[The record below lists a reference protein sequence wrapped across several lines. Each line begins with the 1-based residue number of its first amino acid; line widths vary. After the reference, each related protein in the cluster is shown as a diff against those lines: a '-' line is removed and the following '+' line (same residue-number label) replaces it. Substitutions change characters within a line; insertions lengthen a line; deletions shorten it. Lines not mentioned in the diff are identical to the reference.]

1 MPTTMTKSQFARA
14 CNVDKARVTQW
25 RKAGQI
31 SGAAFV
37 GEGRFAR
44 IDPTIALKQ
53 LKLRLSTNERCGLNG
68 LNTRLDWL
76 PAVADDDDDDG
87 LAEVKR
93 HRGIMVDL
101 ADVES
106 EIDLMIWV
114 ATDFTVQKALKP
126 HPEALAAYMA
136 ARPELAAIK
145 RVRPRRN
152 TVSCHAGL
160 TPHRSGTSR
169 SP

>member
-76 PAVADDDDDDG
+76 PAVADDDDDG

-106 EIDLMIWV
+106 DIDLIWV
-114 ATDFTVQKALKP
+114 ATDFTVQGALKP

-136 ARPELAAIK
+136 VRAELVAIK
-145 RVRPRRN
+145 DIRR
-152 TVSCHAGL
+152 G
-160 TPHRSGTSR
+160 
-169 SP
+169 

>member
-1 MPTTMTKSQFARA
+1 VAQGRPDLGRG
-14 CNVDKARVTQW
+14 VR
-25 RKAGQI
+25 RR
-31 SGAAFV
+31 GAI
-37 GEGRFAR
+37 AR

-106 EIDLMIWV
+106 EIDLIWV